1 VAPHQKKAHRLRAH
15 LVFLDE
21 TGMLMAPLLRRSW
34 APRGQRPV
42 VHQRTNSHTKVS
54 VIGALVVAP
63 GRDRVGLYFRLHPD
77 ANIDTKRVTAF
88 LDQLRRQVRGRI
100 VLLWDRF
107 GPHKSQAMKTYLGR
121 HGRLYPE
128 YFPPY
133 APELNPV
140 EGPWGYLKINPMA
153 NLALTEVDE
162 LAAAT
167 RRHGRSVQRRES
179 LLRAFIK
186 HASLPLRLR

>member
-1 VAPHQKKAHRLRAH
+1 
-15 LVFLDE
+15 
-21 TGMLMAPLLRRSW
+21 MLMAPLLRRSW

-54 VIGALVVAP
+54 VIGALAVAP
-63 GRDRVGLYFRLHPD
+63 GRDHVGFYFRLHPD
-77 ANIDTKRVTAF
+77 ANIDTRLVIGF
-88 LDQLRRQVRGRI
+88 LDQLGRQVRGPI

-107 GPHKSQAMKTYLGR
+107 GPHKSRAMEAYLGR
-121 HGRLYPE
+121 HSRLYPE

-140 EGPWGYLKINPMA
+140 EEAWGYLKVNPMA
-153 NLALTEVDE
+153 NLALTEVDQ

-186 HASLPLRLR
+186 HAPLPLRLR